1 MSRYNMDIDMNL
13 NLTNNNNNT
22 FRIQHYANQFT
33 TYLQNEN
40 YDLLAKLLSINGE
53 HSKNLARALDSGIA
67 RYEDVQYNFTKPWSD
82 IIASHF
88 KVLLSYYRR
97 EYINAFNAQLALV
110 NLFSREAFTNSN
122 LHIFYVMNWDLR
134 KVAIEADKEL
144 RQSGQKPKYLEETG
158 RVLNKSFSICVTD
171 RAPKNASRQWG
182 TYYIANLLIKTHH
195 KLGHENL
202 CKNVLRGVNSADL
215 PPLEAYPKA
224 HQITFKYY
232 NGLLCFADQQYAQSE
247 EFLKGA
253 FRICP
258 ISYTRNKE
266 LILRYLIPVWMIR
279 GVLPTNT
286 LIDRYPRLK
295 LLYSPFINAIRTG
308 NVKAFDLAFANA
320 EHILIEHGTYL
331 TIEKARMVSV
341 KNLFKKV
348 WIHNNEVSKLPMSQF
363 SAALRFAGI
372 DADMAEV
379 AWTLSVMIHKGFIK
393 GYLSQ
398 SKLMVVLST
407 KEPFPSQVNV

>member
-1 MSRYNMDIDMNL
+1 MSRYNMDIDT
-13 NLTNNNNNT
+13 NLTFSNNNT
-22 FRIQHYANQFT
+22 FRIQSYANQFA
-33 TYLQNEN
+33 TYLKEEN
-40 YDLLAKLLSINGE
+40 YDPLAKLLSISEE
-53 HSKNLARALDSGIA
+53 HSKNLAGALDSGTA
-67 RYEDVQYNFTKPWSD
+67 RYEDIQHHFTKPWSE
-82 IIASHF
+82 IVSLHF
-88 KVLLSYYRR
+88 KVLLAYYRR

-110 NLFSREAFTNSN
+110 KEAFTNLN
-122 LHIFYVMNWDLR
+122 LQIFYKVNWDLR

-144 RQSGQKPKYLEETG
+144 KQSGQKPKYLEETG
-158 RVLNKSFSICVTD
+158 RVLNKSFSMCVTD
-171 RAPKNASRQWG
+171 RAPKGVSKQWG

-202 CKNVLRGVNSADL
+202 CKNILRGVNSADL
-215 PPLEAYPKA
+215 PPLEDYPKA

-253 FRICP
+253 FRMCP

-266 LILRYLIPVWMIR
+266 LGGSIISLIYDSLHYNGK
-279 GVLPTNT
+279 GVLPTNA

-295 LLYSPFINAIRTG
+295 TLYSPFINAIRTG

-348 WIHNNEVSKLPMSQF
+348 WSHNNKGSKLPMSQF
-363 SAALRFAGI
+363 LTALRFAGI
-372 DADMAEV
+372 DADMAEI
-379 AWTLSVMIHKGFIK
+379 AWTLSVMIHMGFIK